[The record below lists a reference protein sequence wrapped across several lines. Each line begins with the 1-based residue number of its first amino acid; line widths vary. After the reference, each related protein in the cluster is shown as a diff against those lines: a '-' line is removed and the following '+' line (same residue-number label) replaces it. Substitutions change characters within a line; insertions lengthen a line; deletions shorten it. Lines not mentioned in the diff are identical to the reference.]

1 MNAFILLKNT
11 LNNIFAQKNAYGF
24 RVDDEQLYPKQ
35 AQTNGVPN
43 WMPKKQPMNTL
54 IEFSS
59 PNIAKPL
66 HAGHMRSTF
75 LGNFLSKIH
84 ANFDNNVTTI
94 NYLGDWGTQYGILA
108 VGFRKY
114 GSYAELEE
122 APIKHLLAVY
132 VKANSDPAIKSE
144 ALQYFSQME
153 AQDPQSLQMW
163 SLFKD
168 MSVKDLESVYKT
180 LEIKFDEFEC
190 ESQYYVHAKA
200 VVASLL
206 ERGIARR
213 LENNAIEVKL
223 PGKGMKYILEKQDG
237 TSLYISRDIAAL
249 LERKKKHSF
258 DKIVYVVDSSQR
270 SHFARLYETMQLLDA
285 SVLGEM
291 SFDEFYVP
299 FGRLTNMSTRKGKVE
314 FLSELISEA
323 KHVALEGLNTLKVKK
338 DVDDADY
345 VAQTIGNSHLI
356 ISDLSRPRMKDYEF
370 SWSNIV
376 SKDDSAFMCHYGH
389 ARLFK

>member
-1 MNAFILLKNT
+1 MRAFNLLKDT
-11 LNNIFAQKNAYGF
+11 LNTIFAQKTAYGF
-24 RVDDEQLYPKQ
+24 RVGDEQLYPKQ
-35 AQTNGVPN
+35 AQTTGMLN

-75 LGNFLSKIH
+75 LGNFLSKVH
-84 ANFDNNVTTI
+84 ANFDNNVTKI

-108 VGFRKY
+108 VGFKKY
-114 GSYAELEE
+114 GSYAKLEE

-180 LEIKFDEFEC
+180 LGIKFDEFEC
-190 ESQYYVHAKA
+190 ESQYYVHAKPI
-200 VVASLL
+200 VASLL

-270 SHFARLYETMQLLDA
+270 SHFARLYETMQLLDG

-299 FGRLTNMSTRKGKVE
+299 FGRLTVIKKK
-314 FLSELISEA
+314 IS
-323 KHVALEGLNTLKVKK
+323 L
-338 DVDDADY
+338 
-345 VAQTIGNSHLI
+345 
-356 ISDLSRPRMKDYEF
+356 
-370 SWSNIV
+370 
-376 SKDDSAFMCHYGH
+376 C
-389 ARLFK
+389 